1 MCFFQL
7 LRILNKINLDPSV
20 HGIIVQMPLDSV
32 NVIDSTLITDSV
44 NPSKDVDGL
53 NTINQGKLAVGD
65 LTSGFLPCTP
75 NGCMELIKRYSDI
88 LLSREITFM
97 FYLIVEQG
105 YKLREA
111 KQLLLDGVRLSELL
125 LPNF

>member
-1 MCFFQL
+1 
-7 LRILNKINLDPSV
+7 
-20 HGIIVQMPLDSV
+20 MPLDSV

-65 LTSGFLPCTP
+65 LASGFLPCTP

>member
-1 MCFFQL
+1 
-7 LRILNKINLDPSV
+7 
-20 HGIIVQMPLDSV
+20 MPLDSV

-105 YKLREA
+105 
-111 KQLLLDGVRLSELL
+111 
-125 LPNF
+125 